1 MNGKLE
7 SVPTVIPPALDPEET
22 ELAARNEFFT
32 DAAQPDSDDFDKAA
46 LSGEIDEIVLEDSD
60 AAPGG
65 IQEQQ
70 EAKNKRRAKR
80 RKSILFLLAF
90 GTGFVMFVLMI
101 SWAFGFGFFAP
112 AKRVAVDR
120 NLGKSTTAAPGTS
133 EDEKL
138 KTALAIVANTDANN
152 ANSPIVSDVL
162 KNSTTESNLD
172 LKLSDDKNIDLSNQS
187 NSPSSGN
194 MIVLP
199 DENSS
204 AKSNTI
210 QNQSRV
216 AQIQAQPT
224 LTTQNSPQSIEVSP
238 TDLLLGLKANNYAGG
253 GSNENDGILGRSV
266 FFGRTLDKN
275 DLTRKDSFTNSQM
288 VQTSPISAIQAN
300 APAFG
305 TLLPV
310 RFLGAIY
317 TLRGAG
323 GLVRLELTRTI
334 TGRGFSYPAGTV
346 IIGNL
351 RGSEYNRAFVTAIGL
366 IDPKSGKLV
375 KFEGEVLGVDGA
387 SGVRGTRKPIKSW
400 GARFLAGLRE
410 ASGQAVSVLTARS
423 GRGGAVILGGT
434 GGLGGEMS
442 ALVRGNNQENSFV
455 TVRAG
460 TEAYIL
466 VTDLPDEKRGE
477 SEIEKLAD
485 ADRRLPGMNLSP
497 AEMAEILTSDDPNK
511 IRAALL
517 KMSPEFRALAVKAM
531 RESE

>member
-1 MNGKLE
+1 MNRKLE
-7 SVPTVIPPALDPEET
+7 SVPTVIPPALDPEEA
-22 ELAARNEFFT
+22 ELAARSEFLT
-32 DAAQPDSDDFDKAA
+32 DAAQSDSDDFNNAA
-46 LSGEIDEIVLEDSD
+46 LSAEIDEIVLEDSD
-60 AAPGG
+60 SAPGG

-70 EAKNKRRAKR
+70 EAKTNRRAKR
-80 RKSILFLLAF
+80 RKSLLFLLAF
-90 GTGFVMFVLMI
+90 GTVFVMFVLMI

-120 NLGKSTTAAPGTS
+120 NIGKSTTAAPGTS

-152 ANSPIVSDVL
+152 ANSPIVSDVPG
-162 KNSTTESNLD
+162 NSTTESNPD
-172 LKLSDDKNIDLSNQS
+172 LKLSDDKNIDSSNQS
-187 NSPSSGN
+187 NSSSSGN

-204 AKSNTI
+204 AKFNTI
-210 QNQSRV
+210 QNQSRA

-224 LTTQNSPQSIEVSP
+224 LTTQNSLQSIEVSP
-238 TDLLLGLKANNYAGG
+238 TNALLGLKANSYAGDAN
-253 GSNENDGILGRSV
+253 NENDSILGRSV

-275 DLTRKDSFTNSQM
+275 DLTRKDSINNSQ
-288 VQTSPISAIQAN
+288 VVKTSPISSSQGD

-334 TGRGFSYPAGTV
+334 TGRGFSYSAGTV

-351 RGSEYNRAFVTAIGL
+351 RGSEYNRAFVTAIGV

-387 SGVRGTRKPIKSW
+387 SGVRGHANQSK
-400 GARFLAGLRE
+400 AGERVFWR
-410 ASGQAVSVLTARS
+410 ACAK
-423 GRGGAVILGGT
+423 
-434 GGLGGEMS
+434 
-442 ALVRGNNQENSFV
+442 
-455 TVRAG
+455 RAG
-460 TEAYIL
+460 KPL
-466 VTDLPDEKRGE
+466 
-477 SEIEKLAD
+477 
-485 ADRRLPGMNLSP
+485 MC
-497 AEMAEILTSDDPNK
+497 
-511 IRAALL
+511 
-517 KMSPEFRALAVKAM
+517 
-531 RESE
+531 